1 VLFEPFARP
10 LLLAHAVLGF
20 VALGAATHLAAYALL
35 AARRGRGLPQLRRF
49 SLLSP
54 LALVAQVL
62 LGLAL
67 YPTYRV
73 RVRLEDFERAAPAVA
88 QLFDFKEHLAALAVA
103 LIVAAAASARAGT
116 AGTAADLPAADAADL
131 PKEAWSPAKSARW
144 AVAVLST
151 SGAALTWIAALIG
164 LYVTARH
171 PVGTP

>member
-1 VLFEPFARP
+1 LIAAAPARVVFESFARP
-10 LLLAHAVLGF
+10 LLLAHAVVGF
-20 VALGAATHLAAYALL
+20 AALGAATHLAAYALL
-35 AARRGRGLPQLRRF
+35 AARRGRGLVQLRRF

-54 LALVAQVL
+54 LALAAQGL

-73 RVRLEDFERAAPAVA
+73 RVRLEHLERTAPAVV
-88 QLFDFKEHLAALAVA
+88 QLFDFKEHLAGLAFA
-103 LIVAAAASARAGT
+103 LIVAAAASARALCGQDT
-116 AGTAADLPAADAADL
+116 TRLEWARAHA
-131 PKEAWSPAKSARW
+131 ARW
-144 AVAVLST
+144 AVAALSA